1 MLKWRQQKLSEDYYK
16 AKIDHNHLNFH
27 ILQEVVKQ
35 ERTALR
41 ASINSFKNQAPL
53 LINQLSIHVKV
64 IRSRKK
70 TEK

>member
-1 MLKWRQQKLSEDYYK
+1 METAKNPSEDYYK
-16 AKIDHNHLNFH
+16 AKIDHNNINFH
-27 ILQEVVKQ
+27 IIQEIVKQ

-41 ASINSFKNQAPL
+41 ARINLFKKIQAPL